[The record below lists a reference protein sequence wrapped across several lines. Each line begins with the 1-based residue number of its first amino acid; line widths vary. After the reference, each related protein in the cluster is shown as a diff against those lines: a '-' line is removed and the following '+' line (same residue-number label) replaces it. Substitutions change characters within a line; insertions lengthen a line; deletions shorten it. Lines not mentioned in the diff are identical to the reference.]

1 MKMNIKMRPRGCVIQ
16 KSHPG
21 LYPKAGFGSGNL
33 GNLLFSTR
41 EAVSNSDAGQE
52 QFKVFLLHFFGN
64 EVKHIHV
71 ATKLLS

>member
-1 MKMNIKMRPRGCVIQ
+1 MRPRGCVIQ

-52 QFKVFLLHFFGN
+52 QFKVFLLCFF
-64 EVKHIHV
+64 
-71 ATKLLS
+71 